1 MPDRMSL
8 SREAP
13 PVNLFGIGL
22 PEIAVIMVVAF
33 LALGPNRSID
43 MARTTGRMVRD
54 IRRAINEI
62 TSAVNLDDDRPPQPR
77 PPASGSPPPRE
88 GPPPQS

>member
-1 MPDRMSL
+1 M
-8 SREAP
+8 
-13 PVNLFGIGL
+13 NLLGIGL

-62 TSAVNLDDDRPPQPR
+62 TSAVNFDDDRPPQPR
-77 PPASGSPPPRE
+77 PPSSGSPPPRE
-88 GPPPQS
+88 GPPPQN